1 MVKTDL
7 KDEEKEFVSEFEKY
21 INSDDKDLDALENV
35 EATGLA
41 ICSARNLLG
50 KISYRG
56 LYEKLKAEQIAA

>member
-1 MVKTDL
+1 MIKTDL

-21 INSDDKDLDALENV
+21 INSDGKDLDAFENV

-56 LYEKLKAEQIAA
+56 LYEKLKAEQTAA